1 MRICLIISLSP
12 PTPCTSDEVAFF
24 KELAPALVGAGH
36 DVTLLTDTVR
46 EFQTP
51 GLNVLPVKPSESL
64 KNLRLAQTVLPKAH
78 GFAYKQLGFWNT
90 FVNLNSVQP
99 FDVVHAP
106 ASQAGALL
114 AAVGR
119 AIPSVLTVHPQFSKD
134 KSTSADFDENFETL
148 VSDYVFNCADVICFS
163 SPEMKN
169 AFAAQFADVDIDR
182 IFVLGGDSGQSNHA
196 EIIACYEKAVNDF
209 ALVRKPKLYRHGAQR
224 LVKSA
229 EDMIMLFD
237 RMLYDLLF
245 RVSYRFRLKHWISML
260 FSRPEIFARKV
271 RQSLGLKS

>member
-1 MRICLIISLSP
+1 MRICLIISQSQ
-12 PTPCTSDEVAFF
+12 PTPSTSDEVAFF

-36 DVTLLTDTVR
+36 DVTLLTDAVR
-46 EFQTP
+46 DFQTQ
-51 GLNVLPVKPSESL
+51 GLKVLPVKASESL

-90 FVNLNSVQP
+90 FVSLNSVQA
-99 FDVVHAP
+99 FEVVHAP

-119 AIPSVLTVHPQFSKD
+119 EIPSVLTVHPQFSID
-134 KSTSADFDENFETL
+134 KSTSAAFDENFETL
-148 VSDYVFNCADVICFS
+148 VSDYVFNCADVICFAS
-163 SPEMKN
+163 SEMRN
-169 AFAAQFADVDIDR
+169 AFAAQLADIDR
-182 IFVLGGDSGQSNHA
+182 ISALDENPGQSSHA
-196 EIIACYEKAVNDF
+196 QIIACYEKAVSDF
-209 ALVRKPKLYRHGAQR
+209 ILVRKPKLYRHGAQR

-260 FSRPEIFARKV
+260 VSRPEIFARKV
-271 RQSLGLKS
+271 RQSFGLRS